1 MYTADT
7 QLSVSV
13 RGKLWKAGIS
23 REMSISA
30 TSWKYSGQEKTP
42 SRGRFFRIKFWNRES
57 KNSVYISKYRP
68 RTEYFLRDK
77 F

>member
-30 TSWKYSGQEKTP
+30 SS
-42 SRGRFFRIKFWNRES
+42 
-57 KNSVYISKYRP
+57 
-68 RTEYFLRDK
+68 
-77 F
+77 

>member
-13 RGKLWKAGIS
+13 RGKLWEAGIS

-30 TSWKYSGQEKTP
+30 SSWKYSEQEKTP
-42 SRGRFFRIKFWNRES
+42 SRGSFFRIKFWNKES

-68 RTEYFLRDK
+68 RTECFRRDK

>member
-23 REMSISA
+23 REMSIQLVA
-30 TSWKYSGQEKTP
+30 ENIQNKKNHPLEGV
-42 SRGRFFRIKFWNRES
+42 FFRIKF
-57 KNSVYISKYRP
+57 
-68 RTEYFLRDK
+68 
-77 F
+77 